1 MPNISRRV
9 MRDIRDRGRDL
20 EHVLQQVKSLKQTK
34 EILEA
39 NEKALDTTQH
49 IQRIT
54 ENLNC
59 HSTFPVH
66 YPGEAGLW
74 RVLLADKKICGCDR
88 SSGSWEHRR
97 HRPDFA
103 AHAGLA
109 RSRVSLQS
117 PSTSRISSGEA
128 AVPGKCLQAN
138 LPKADHQPLPPP
150 SLDHQPLPSLDRI
163 PASTRLPAAV
173 QAQALT
179 QESVAKD
186 HPQIFFTFS
195 TNLKGLDL
203 FYRKVLL
210 DIFLTF
216 WGVNN

>member
-1 MPNISRRV
+1 MPNFSRRV

-74 RVLLADKKICGCDR
+74 RVLLADKKICGCDC

-109 RSRVSLQS
+109 RSRVSSHHQHPGYHLEKQQFPGSVSKRICQRPITNLLQVWIEFQHRLGFQR
-117 PSTSRISSGEA
+117 PRKLKPWLEN
-128 AVPGKCLQAN
+128 Q
-138 LPKADHQPLPPP
+138 
-150 SLDHQPLPSLDRI
+150 SLTTIRKYFLL
-163 PASTRLPAAV
+163 L
-173 QAQALT
+173 AQIWKVLT
-179 QESVAKD
+179 
-186 HPQIFFTFS
+186 FFTGRSCWTYF
-195 TNLKGLDL
+195 
-203 FYRKVLL
+203 LL
-210 DIFLTF
+210 SEA
-216 WGVNN
+216 